1 MKLVVCTMK
10 RSPPMASCG
19 AKGGGKI
26 YESIKSKCKDLSLEV
41 EVTEIKCLGYCE
53 DGPNVSAAATGKMWS
68 KVNED
73 SINEIINF
81 CSNKR

>member
-26 YESIKSKCKDLSLEV
+26 YENIKSNFKALNLDV

-53 DGPNVSAAATGKMWS
+53 DGPNVSAVSTGKMWS
-68 KVNED
+68 KVKED
-73 SINEIINF
+73 SIKDIINF
-81 CSNKR
+81 CSHK